1 MQNISFLEADCYGN
15 GNEDNG
21 YDNPDKKNNKSE
33 DKKGG
38 HIIKAFPVCKIFS
51 QVSFTITL
59 SKIHSVEVI
68 CIYGPYSFVYVLQL
82 LEIPT
87 N

>member
-1 MQNISFLEADCYGN
+1 MQNISFLEADCDGKGN
-15 GNEDNG
+15 D
-21 YDNPDKKNNKSE
+21 DNPDKKDNKSE

-38 HIIKAFPVCKIFS
+38 HIIKAFPVCMIFS

-68 CIYGPYSFVYVLQL
+68 CIYGPYSFVFVLQL